1 MDNEPFLITIFFLI
15 NGSAW
20 LYFKNPFETRY
31 INKTTK
37 IKVAVLGYLERIKDE
52 LVEKEITNPVE
63 LETAQEK
70 RYEAFIEYFRRSKFL
85 VYISDYEDVV
95 EYEKTGETLLD
106 KIAISVFVLIIP
118 IVIFWITQSLPIS
131 SIVSIIPLEFAILFS
146 IDYYKMC
153 SHINK
158 LYNLYVKE
166 KESFGGYD

>member
-20 LYFKNPFETRY
+20 LYFENPFEKRY

-52 LVEKEITNPVE
+52 LVEKEITNPDDI
-63 LETAQEK
+63 ETSQEK
-70 RYEAFIEYFRRSKFL
+70 RYEVFIEFFRRSKFL

-95 EYEKTGETLLD
+95 RYEKIAETLLD
-106 KIAISVFVLIIP
+106 KIAISVFALIIP
-118 IVIFWITQSLPIS
+118 IIIFWITQSFLIS
-131 SIVSIIPLEFAILFS
+131 SIVSIIPLEFAILLS
-146 IDYYKMC
+146 NNYYKMC
-153 SHINK
+153 SRINK

>member
-52 LVEKEITNPVE
+52 LVEKEITNPDE

-106 KIAISVFVLIIP
+106 KIAISTFALIIP
-118 IVIFWITQSLPIS
+118 VIIYWTTQNFPLSAIA
-131 SIVSIIPLEFAILFS
+131 SIIPLEFVILLTK
-146 IDYYKMC
+146 DYYKMC
-153 SHINK
+153 SRINE